1 MRCHRRARSYGIIAH
16 SRVTLARS
24 PVILANALALATV
37 GLGVP
42 LAPSVSDA
50 AVAGELSHSWMWP
63 VDAPH
68 LVVREYQ
75 APLTEYGRGH
85 RGLDIA
91 VADGDPVRSPATGHV
106 LFAGEV
112 AGLPVLTIDH
122 GNDVVSTLQPVR
134 TSISVGKPV
143 ASGEVVGVIEFPAV
157 AWDDAH
163 VCSCLHIGARYLGD
177 YVSPRVLLGS
187 ARPSI
192 LKPWGNGPGG

>member
-1 MRCHRRARSYGIIAH
+1 MRCNRRVGSSGIIA
-16 SRVTLARS
+16 RS
-24 PVILANALALATV
+24 PGIFASSLVLATV
-37 GLGVP
+37 GLGVL
-42 LAPSVSDA
+42 LALSVSDA
-50 AVAGELSHSWMWP
+50 AVAGELSHSWVWP

-68 LVVREYQ
+68 PVVREYQ

-91 VADGDPVRSPATGHV
+91 VADRDLVRSPATGHV

-134 TSISVGKPV
+134 TSMSVGEPV
-143 ASGEVVGVIEFPAV
+143 ASGEVVGVVEFPAV
-157 AWDDAH
+157 VWDDAH
-163 VCSCLHIGARYLGD
+163 VCSCLHMGARYRGD
-177 YVSPRVLLGS
+177 YVSPRVLLGA